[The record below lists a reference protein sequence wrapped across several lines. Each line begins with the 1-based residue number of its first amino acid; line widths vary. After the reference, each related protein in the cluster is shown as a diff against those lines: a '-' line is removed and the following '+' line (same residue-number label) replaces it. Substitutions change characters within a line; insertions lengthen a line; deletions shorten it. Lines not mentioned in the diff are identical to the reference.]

1 MALIEKYDTII
12 NDTRTI
18 FINKN
23 NDYGDAY
30 KDFGI
35 IGLLARINEKIKRC
49 LTITKTEIV
58 YNNDE
63 KLKDTLQDLINYSIL
78 TMIELEEKNE

>member
-12 NDTRTI
+12 NETRTI
-18 FINKN
+18 LINKN
-23 NDYGDAY
+23 KDYGEAY
-30 KDFGI
+30 KEFGL

-78 TMIELEEKNE
+78 TLIELEEKK

>member
-1 MALIEKYDTII
+1 MALIEKYDSII
-12 NDTRTI
+12 DETRTI
-18 FINKN
+18 LINKN
-23 NDYGDAY
+23 KDYGEAY
-30 KDFGI
+30 KEFGL

-78 TMIELEEKNE
+78 TLIELEEKK